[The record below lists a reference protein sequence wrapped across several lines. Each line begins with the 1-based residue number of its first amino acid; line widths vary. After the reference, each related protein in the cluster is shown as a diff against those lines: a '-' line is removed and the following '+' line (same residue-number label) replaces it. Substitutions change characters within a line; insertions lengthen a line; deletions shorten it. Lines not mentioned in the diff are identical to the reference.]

1 MSVSVTT
8 ASAIDTT
15 IAAPCVVMTRRR
27 ESMRS
32 ASTPATS
39 PNTVNGTK
47 RQNASAPTASA
58 ESDSSSTSQAS
69 ATFCIHVPARE
80 TSCPPK
86 KIR

>member
-1 MSVSVTT
+1 MSVTI
-8 ASAIDTT
+8 ASAIETT

-32 ASTPATS
+32 ASTPATR
-39 PNTVNGTK
+39 PNTVKGTK

-58 ESDSSSTSQAS
+58 ESESSSTSHAS
-69 ATFCIHVPARE
+69 ATFCIHVPASD

-86 KIR
+86 KMR